1 MPWNKR
7 SEILPA
13 ALLLCSILVLPG
25 AQVRHTD
32 HFPSSLAFSLQ
43 RGSPPSPATA
53 KPAADVSKRPV
64 PEFFVMI
71 DPGHGGDDKGALLG
85 RNVAEKDV
93 TLSWARDLKRQ
104 LEERGIPARLLRDYD
119 QTLSLDRRAE
129 IANEARPS
137 LYVALHAARPG
148 NGVRIYAPAI
158 PFAAKPGPVRFI
170 SWERAQLASLERSKS
185 VARSITTE
193 IRKQDRRA
201 NGFAAPL
208 RPLNNLVIPA
218 IAVEFAAMAKPS
230 ENQKTENALAAA
242 IASGIAQARGQLGA
256 RP

>member
-13 ALLLCSILVLPG
+13 AVMLCSILVLPR

-32 HFPSSLAFSLQ
+32 HSPSRLASSPQ
-43 RGSPPSPATA
+43 RGSPPSPALA
-53 KPAADVSKRPV
+53 GPGADVSKRPV

-85 RNVAEKDV
+85 RNIAEKDL

-129 IANEARPS
+129 MANEARPS

-148 NGVRIYAPAI
+148 NGVRIYAPAV
-158 PFAAKPGPVRFI
+158 PFAPNPPPRP
-170 SWERAQLASLERSKS
+170 
-185 VARSITTE
+185 
-193 IRKQDRRA
+193 
-201 NGFAAPL
+201 PL
-208 RPLNNLVIPA
+208 SC
-218 IAVEFAAMAKPS
+218 E
-230 ENQKTENALAAA
+230 
-242 IASGIAQARGQLGA
+242 
-256 RP
+256 

>member
-1 MPWNKR
+1 MRWNRR
-7 SEILPA
+7 SEIVPA
-13 ALLLCSILVLPG
+13 AVLLCGILVLPW
-25 AQVRHTD
+25 VKHTD
-32 HFPSSLAFSLQ
+32 RSLPVLASWFQAGRS
-43 RGSPPSPATA
+43 PSPAQA
-53 KPAADVSKRPV
+53 APEADVSKRPV
-64 PEFFVMI
+64 PEFFIMI
-71 DPGHGGDDKGALLG
+71 DPGHGGDDKGAWLG
-85 RNVAEKDV
+85 RNIAEKDI

-129 IANEARPS
+129 IANETRPA

-148 NGVRIYAPAI
+148 NGVRIYAPAV
-158 PFAAKPGPVRFI
+158 PFAGQSGTARFV

-185 VARSITTE
+185 VARSITVE
-193 IRKQDRRA
+193 IRKQDRQA

-208 RPLNNLVIPA
+208 RPLNNLVVPA
-218 IAVEFAAMAKPS
+218 VAVEFAAMAKPS
-230 ENQKTENALAAA
+230 ENQKTQTALASA

>member
-1 MPWNKR
+1 MPWNRR

-13 ALLLCSILVLPG
+13 AVLLCSILVFPG
-25 AQVRHTD
+25 IRHTD
-32 HFPSSLAFSLQ
+32 HSPSVLALLQ
-43 RGSPPSPATA
+43 AGASPSPVRATA
-53 KPAADVSKRPV
+53 TADGSKRPV

-71 DPGHGGDDKGALLG
+71 DAGHGGDDKGALLG
-85 RNVAEKDV
+85 RNTAEKDV

-104 LEERGIPARLLRDYD
+104 LEERGIPARLIRDYD

-148 NGVRIYAPAI
+148 NGVRIYAPAV
-158 PFAAKPGPVRFI
+158 PFAAKPGPSRFI
-170 SWERAQLASLERSKS
+170 SWERAQLAALDRSRS
-185 VARSITTE
+185 VARSVTAE
-193 IRKQDRRA
+193 IRKQERQA

-208 RPLNNLVIPA
+208 RPLNNLVVPA
-218 IAVEFAAMAKPS
+218 IAVEFAAMAKAS
-230 ENQKTENALAAA
+230 ENQKTENALASA
-242 IASGIAQARGQLGA
+242 IASGIALARGQLGA

>member
-7 SEILPA
+7 FEILPA
-13 ALLLCSILVLPG
+13 AVLLCGMLVLPW

-32 HFPSSLAFSLQ
+32 PFPSGLASSLQ
-43 RGSPPSPATA
+43 RGSPASPAPA
-53 KPAADVSKRPV
+53 RPAADVSQRPA

-85 RNVAEKDV
+85 RNIAEKDV

-104 LEERGIPARLLRDYD
+104 LEERGIAARLLRDYD

-148 NGVRIYAPAI
+148 NGVRIYTPAV

-170 SWERAQLASLERSKS
+170 SWERAQLASLERSRS
-185 VARSITTE
+185 VARSITAE
-193 IRKQDRRA
+193 IRKQDRHA

-208 RPLNNLVIPA
+208 RPLNNVVVPA

-230 ENQKTENALAAA
+230 ENQKTENALASA
-242 IASGIAQARGQLGA
+242 IASGIVQARGQLGA